1 MKKIICNGDSWV
13 FGCEIVDPEISKR
26 YDKNVHPGEYD
37 YLKENDNFRI
47 EKIFPTHLGKLLN
60 ADVVNLSW
68 PADDNGTILNR
79 TISYITKKYISN
91 NIPTDD
97 ILVIIGWSSPER
109 NFFWYK
115 DEDFSSR
122 FRLWPQVKHFDRKPQ
137 EEIWNLYVTYLWNEE
152 EYIPRYVMDVLQFQN
167 FCDTNNIKW
176 VCFNSF
182 YQTPN
187 ENITEWNDLNFKKE
201 LIDLNNKNK
210 LHGYSLNKNM
220 ERKSIN
226 YDYLS
231 IWDTIN
237 PVRFYKKNED
247 KNTFKSFIESKN
259 NEPVFNGWHPSPLSH
274 ELWANELFNYIIE
287 NKLF

>member
-13 FGCEIVDPEISKR
+13 FGCEIVNPEISKR
-26 YDKNVHPGEYD
+26 YNKNVHPGEYD
-37 YLKENDNFRI
+37 YLEENDNYRI
-47 EKIFPTHLGKLLN
+47 EKIFPTRLGKLLN

-247 KNTFKSFIESKN
+247 KNTFKSFIESKKI
-259 NEPVFNGWHPSPLSH
+259 EPVFNGWHPSPTSH
-274 ELWANELFNYIIE
+274 EIWARELFNYINE